1 MQLWYNYDTTTIE
14 LQYNYYATRIQL
26 QYDEMQIEC
35 RYNTKRVFVDVDGAQ
50 ISLQPALLGCQ
61 HK

>member
-35 RYNTKRVFVDVDGAQ
+35 RYNTNTNKFAT
-50 ISLQPALLGCQ
+50 SAAWLSA
-61 HK
+61 